1 MQALRCPIA
10 IQDTLCA
17 QDDGLRLRIGVR
29 QGEVVAEGDDLMGDG
44 VIIAARLEPLAEPG
58 GICISSRVREDAS
71 GKTALEVD
79 DLGEPELKKIAT
91 KIRVFR
97 GRLSAA
103 ERPPLPL
110 PDKPSLVVP
119 GRLVDVASWA
129 HLWADRFD
137 GGLEDV
143 FDLQDQVNASVVA
156 AIELNLRTAEI

>member
-1 MQALRCPIA
+1 M
-10 IQDTLCA
+10 
-17 QDDGLRLRIGVR
+17 
-29 QGEVVAEGDDLMGDG
+29 
-44 VIIAARLEPLAEPG
+44 
-58 GICISSRVREDAS
+58 REDAS

-79 DLGEPELKKIAT
+79 DLGEPELRKIAT

-119 GRLVDVASWA
+119 GRLVDVASRA

-156 AIELNLRTAEI
+156 AIELNLRTAEIQRAQRKPADIISTGTHVPPSWQCKDLPGYAST